1 MRGGA
6 QVSSGLSA
14 LRHPSLEI
22 IDPSFPWSSARL
34 PSFTSLP
41 PIESQSQPD
50 SHFGQDQETVGPASK
65 GTGDPLTF
73 QKDLGLSDHSL
84 ASMEFPEAPFRDRLA
99 HAQALSWTALG
110 RPWVPTEDL
119 DLLPSPH
126 TSATGGLHLG
136 GFWKLHMWEVEVQ
149 AVGCAVT
156 IVLVP
161 VLQKS
166 EQGCCILLLA
176 LASRDVAGIKRGP

>member
-1 MRGGA
+1 MPRLCPG
-6 QVSSGLSA
+6 QLS
-14 LRHPSLEI
+14 
-22 IDPSFPWSSARL
+22 
-34 PSFTSLP
+34 
-41 PIESQSQPD
+41 
-50 SHFGQDQETVGPASK
+50 
-65 GTGDPLTF
+65 GDPGYPQRILIF
-73 QKDLGLSDHSL
+73 YPDHTPQL
-84 ASMEFPEAPFRDRLA
+84 
-99 HAQALSWTALG
+99 QG
-110 RPWVPTEDL
+110 Q
-119 DLLPSPH
+119 
-126 TSATGGLHLG
+126 LHLG

>member
-14 LRHPSLEI
+14 LWHPSLEI
-22 IDPSFPWSSARL
+22 INPSFPWSSARL
-34 PSFTSLP
+34 PPFTSLP
-41 PIESQSQPD
+41 PIESQSQPG
-50 SHFGQDQETVGPASK
+50 SHFGQETVGPASK
-65 GTGDPLTF
+65 GTEDLLTF

-119 DLLPSPH
+119 DLLPRPH
-126 TSATGGLHLG
+126 TSATGAAPFGGLLEAAHVGSG
-136 GFWKLHMWEVEVQ
+136 GPGCRLCSHYCPCPSSPEV
-149 AVGCAVT
+149 
-156 IVLVP
+156 
-161 VLQKS
+161 
-166 EQGCCILLLA
+166 
-176 LASRDVAGIKRGP
+176 